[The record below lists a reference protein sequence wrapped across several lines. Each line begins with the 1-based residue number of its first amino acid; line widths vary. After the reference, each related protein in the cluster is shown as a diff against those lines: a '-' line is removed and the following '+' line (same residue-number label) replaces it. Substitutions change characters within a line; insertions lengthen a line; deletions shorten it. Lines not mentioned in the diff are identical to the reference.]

1 MAQRQNIITAD
12 EAYDAFGRV
21 RVSEP
26 ATLFSSQLQYDL
38 EPYQYESF
46 ASAAGIAAT
55 YDANKRMAVLTV
67 DAGETGGVS
76 GMQSYQYIP
85 YQAGKSHRIFVT
97 AVLGAAVAGTV
108 KRVGYF
114 DDANGVFFRQESD
127 GTMSVVLRS
136 STSGGVVNRVLTQS
150 QFRELG
156 TGQTGLSANWDKAQ
170 IFGFDL
176 QYLGMGRVRCGVDI
190 DGELFYVGEFLNAN
204 NLNVPY
210 MQSGTLPIRIEV
222 ERTGGGSAAT
232 AYLKCAEVSSEGGTL
247 EDFAYSFSAE
257 GTGTAGNNA
266 PVHILSVRPNTV
278 FTTNNIPNRI
288 NFILDSIDVIVTG
301 NQPVKWQL
309 CIGNTYTQG
318 NDPTFADVDATHSG
332 FEYGTG
338 GTIAAAGKVIA
349 QGYVIASA
357 AQKGSITRQLATRYP
372 ISLNKAGAVRAN
384 GTLSLNG
391 IGIGGTSTMRAVFN
405 WKEIR

>member
-1 MAQRQNIITAD
+1 MAQKQNIITAD
-12 EAYDAFGRV
+12 EAYDAFGRL

-38 EPYQYESF
+38 EPYQYEAF
-46 ASAAGIAAT
+46 ASDAGIAAT

-85 YQAGKSHRIFVT
+85 YQSGKSHRIFVT
-97 AVLGAAVAGTV
+97 AVLGAPVDGTV

-114 DDANGVFFRQESD
+114 DDLNGVFLQQESD

-136 STSGGVVNRVLTQS
+136 STSGGVVERTIPQS
-150 QFRELG
+150 QFNELA
-156 TGQTGLSANWDKAQ
+156 TGQNGILPNWSRAQ

-190 DGELFYVGEFLNAN
+190 DGQLIYVTEFLNAN
-204 NLNVPY
+204 NLDVPY

-222 ERTGGGSAAT
+222 ERTGAGDPAT

-247 EDFAYSFSAE
+247 EDFAYSFSEE
-257 GTGTAGNNA
+257 GTGTAGNNT
-266 PVHILSVRPNTV
+266 PVHILSVRPNTT
-278 FTTNNIPNRI
+278 FTTNDIPNRI
-288 NFILDSIDVIVTG
+288 GFILDTVDVFVTG
-301 NQPVKWQL
+301 NQAVKWQL
-309 CIGNTYTQG
+309 CIGSTYTEG
-318 NDPTFADVDATHSG
+318 NLPTWTDVDATHSG

-338 GTIAAAGKVIA
+338 GVLADVGKVIA
-349 QGYVIASA
+349 QGYVPATA
-357 AQKGSITRQLATRYP
+357 AQKGSVTRQIVTRYP
-372 ISLNKAGAVRAN
+372 ISLNKAGAARAN
-384 GTLSLNG
+384 GTLSLHG
-391 IGIGGTSTMRAVFN
+391 VGLGATSTMRAIFN